1 MDLTLLKMW
10 NGLPVGYQLVGVQA
24 GQAQLMIER
33 NIATVTQQT
42 EHKQNQKRSK

>member
-24 GQAQLMIER
+24 GQAQLMIEQGTA
-33 NIATVTQQT
+33 IVTQQV
-42 EHKQNQKRSK
+42 ENKQNQKRSK